1 MLSDCSLCVHN
12 IWRSPSWENYSNTRK
27 HLQHSKF
34 QIDFQSGCSTFPRA
48 DVAFHF
54 NPRFSSSE
62 THIIC
67 NTLQRDQWL
76 DEVRFSKAPLHKGES
91 FLLLFLFLADKVK
104 VSINGQHFIDFANRV
119 PLCGVDTLGI
129 YGDVTV
135 KNISFLCSN
144 PYHDELT
151 EYPECKPLKLGK
163 ATMTTPFSM
172 NIPGGL
178 SEGHLIQVRGLATD
192 EPHMINIL
200 LKCRDLVPFKLT
212 ANFQD
217 QTLCYNHLTG
227 PSWGEPQTIK
237 TPFFLFHAE
246 RFFQILILS
255 EKGVF
260 KVAINGTHLGEFG
273 PPDLDLKS
281 INEVEINGSTMLYT
295 VHC

>member
-1 MLSDCSLCVHN
+1 MSSSSDMDPLAFV
-12 IWRSPSWENYSNTRK
+12 
-27 HLQHSKF
+27 LQPPACYPIVPYVCTIFGGLRPGKIILIQGSISSTASRF

-104 VSINGQHFIDFANRV
+104 
-119 PLCGVDTLGI
+119 
-129 YGDVTV
+129 
-135 KNISFLCSN
+135 